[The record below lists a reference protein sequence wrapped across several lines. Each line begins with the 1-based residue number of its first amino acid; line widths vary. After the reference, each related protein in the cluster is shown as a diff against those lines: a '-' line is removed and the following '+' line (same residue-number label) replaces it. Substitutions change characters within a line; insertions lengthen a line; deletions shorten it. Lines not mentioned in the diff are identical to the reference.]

1 MNVFRGSSVP
11 GLYSRTGGIKLAL
24 RWISNARRKWKTS
37 NVRCYRN
44 NETSTYASVCM
55 DEWIVYPDTTTALT
69 ASIFEFLSDN
79 PDRDVVLQQGEC
91 SNEPRWPSANLMHRE
106 NAALGLSIAA
116 PTSKTY
122 HEYGCNRSRHSSGN
136 FGVHNCCAC
145 YQHLS
150 KLYATPQTRTRNAQV
165 LAYVA

>member
-1 MNVFRGSSVP
+1 MIVFRGSSVP
-11 GLYSRTGGIKLAL
+11 GLYSRTGSIGLAL

-44 NETSTYASVCM
+44 NETSAYASVCI

-69 ASIFEFLSDN
+69 AAIFEFLSDN

-91 SNEPRWPSANLMHRE
+91 SNEPRWPGANLMHHE
-106 NAALGLSIAA
+106 NATLGLSIAA
-116 PTSKTY
+116 PTPARLTTSTGAT
-122 HEYGCNRSRHSSGN
+122 EVVIVVEN
-136 FGVHNCCAC
+136 NCCAS
-145 YQHLS
+145 YQHLR
-150 KLYATPQTRTRNAQV
+150 KLYATPQTRTGNAQV